1 MKRLLCLSLVL
12 LTFAGCTA
20 RRSSASFY
28 YAIAPE
34 YSAYVQ
40 QDQSLTQDQKDRRH
54 RTLEAWKATIAVE
67 ESR

>member
-1 MKRLLCLSLVL
+1 MLLALG
-12 LTFAGCTA
+12 GCTSK
-20 RRSSASFY
+20 RSSASFY
-28 YAIAPE
+28 HAIAPE